1 MSEFAY
7 AGSELHIF
15 EHARRWKAYFTAVL
29 APWLRGEILEVG
41 AGIGANAQFLEA
53 HGERWVCLEPDR
65 ELLEE
70 LARRLPA
77 HERRELILGTLEQ
90 VGVARRFDAIVYVDV
105 LEHIEDDAG
114 ELRGA
119 AAHLKAGGRLIV
131 LAPAHGWL
139 YSAFDRRIGH
149 HRRYTK
155 ATLRAI
161 APDGLREEALR
172 YLDSAGLLASA
183 ANRLLL
189 RREMPTRRRIEAWD
203 RWLVP
208 ISRRLDRVFGYCLG
222 KSVVA
227 VWSKPV

>member
-15 EHARRWKAYFTAVL
+15 EHARRWKAYFTTVL
-29 APWLRGEILEVG
+29 APWLRGEVLEVG
-41 AGIGANAQFLEA
+41 AGIGANTEFLEA
-53 HGERWVCLEPDR
+53 YGERWTCLEPDR
-65 ELLEE
+65 QLLEE
-70 LARRLPA
+70 LAGRLPA
-77 HERRELILGTLEQ
+77 RERRESILGTLEQ
-90 VGVARRFDAIVYVDV
+90 VEAARQFDAIVYVDV

-114 ELRGA
+114 ELRRA

-131 LAPAHGWL
+131 LSPAHGWL

-149 HRRYTK
+149 YRRYTK

-161 APDGLREEALR
+161 APAGLREEALR

-183 ANRLLL
+183 MNRLLL
-189 RREMPTRRRIEAWD
+189 RREMPTLGQIEAWD

-208 ISRRLDRVFGYCLG
+208 ISRRLDRVLGYRLG

-227 VWSKPV
+227 VWSKPA